1 MLANH
6 PNAGTLM
13 EIMMLKGKVPYV
25 RIIDYNI
32 ALEQY
37 TRYRGKPNFKLWSL
51 LIAGF
56 SFIYY
61 ERICFHEYD
70 IS

>member
-37 TRYRGKPNFKLWSL
+37 TR
-51 LIAGF
+51 
-56 SFIYY
+56 
-61 ERICFHEYD
+61 
-70 IS
+70 